1 MKIVRQTETELVAE
15 ESSHWTAL
23 LCGLGALLF
32 LGLAVMGGLRNGY
45 ISAAVFLVFALSW
58 LSRSTFTF
66 DIAAKTIRWR
76 RLSSFRITTGAIPFS
91 SVQAIT
97 LQPVSSERGAVTT
110 WRLIIVIA
118 SVPVTMCSV
127 DRAAHDRISSL
138 RDTLVQ
144 LVQPTGLPETPQP
157 AAPSDNNPDAERAA
171 ALDDSVRELL
181 QQNRKIDAILLVR
194 KTDHLDLT
202 EATFR
207 VNRIAKSMKGE
218 PAGQ

>member
-15 ESSHWTAL
+15 ESAHWTAI
-23 LCGLGALLF
+23 LCGLGSLLF
-32 LGLAVMGGLRNGY
+32 LGLAVIGGMRNGY
-45 ISAAVFLVFALSW
+45 LSAAVFLVFALSW

-66 DIAAKTIRWR
+66 DAAAKAIRWK
-76 RLSSFRITTGAIPFS
+76 RLRSFRISTGTIPFS

-110 WRLIIVIA
+110 WRLVIVAA
-118 SVPVTMCSV
+118 SGPVTMCSV

-157 AAPSDNNPDAERAA
+157 AALADDNPDAARTA
-171 ALDDSVRELL
+171 ALDNSVRELL
-181 QQNRKIDAILLVR
+181 LQNRKIDAILLVQ